1 MEKRISPGLHITFLV
16 HAVLATLFGLAYL
29 LMPNVWGNLIG
40 VPMQEPQWYR
50 AIGAAILGFA
60 TSSWLSYTETAWE
73 KVKIVVQ
80 MEIVWTILG
89 TLVTLWGLIFAG
101 FPTSDW
107 LNILILGGFA
117 VAFSIFYFR
126 GETG

>member
-1 MEKRISPGLHITFLV
+1 MEKQISRGLHTTFLV
-16 HAVLATLFGLAYL
+16 HAVLATIFGLVYL
-29 LMPNVWGNLIG
+29 LMPDVWGNLAG
-40 VPMQEPQWYR
+40 VPMHDPGWYR
-50 AIGAAILGFA
+50 GIGAAILGFA
-60 TSSWLSYTETAWE
+60 TSSWLAYKETTWE

-107 LNILILGGFA
+107 LSALILGGFA
-117 VAFSIFYFR
+117 AAFSYFYFR
-126 GETG
+126 G